1 MSTGQSKLYIKKRSL
16 SEIMLFLVFIIPVV
30 SQILIETFGI
40 PSLIT
45 YFIDV
50 SLVVFVVI
58 LLLRK
63 NFIFSRELLPFSCV
77 ILFFLIY
84 TLIIYVFNFQSP
96 FYYFWGVRNYFR
108 FYVAFFAFTLMLN
121 KNKAEDYLKILDMLF
136 WINAALIVVQIF
148 LGYRQ
153 DYLGGLF
160 GVQKGCNGSLI
171 VFMTIVVAKSLLDFM
186 SGKEKITLCFLK
198 SSVALAISAFS
209 ELKVFFFLFVGL
221 VLLATLLTSFSWKK
235 IVFLLISGL
244 IVSITATVL
253 VLMFDNF
260 AGFLSLEGLI
270 TQLTLENY
278 ASDNDIGR
286 FTAFKGISER
296 FLKTIPQQL
305 FGMGLGNC
313 DTSAVPIFNTSFYDS
328 YVSTHYSIFSHSF
341 LFIET
346 GIIGFL
352 TYCTF
357 FVISLVKSVKQLK
370 ISDENNK
377 LFSQMAIVI
386 SVICFVLM
394 VHNSTLRTDIAYLI
408 YFVLALPFVSSDE
421 KLHLKI
427 QRG

>member
-1 MSTGQSKLYIKKRSL
+1 
-16 SEIMLFLVFIIPVV
+16 
-30 SQILIETFGI
+30 
-40 PSLIT
+40 
-45 YFIDV
+45 
-50 SLVVFVVI
+50 
-58 LLLRK
+58 
-63 NFIFSRELLPFSCV
+63 
-77 ILFFLIY
+77 
-84 TLIIYVFNFQSP
+84 
-96 FYYFWGVRNYFR
+96 
-108 FYVAFFAFTLMLN
+108 
-121 KNKAEDYLKILDMLF
+121 
-136 WINAALIVVQIF
+136 
-148 LGYRQ
+148 
-153 DYLGGLF
+153 
-160 GVQKGCNGSLI
+160 
-171 VFMTIVVAKSLLDFM
+171 
-186 SGKEKITLCFLK
+186 
-198 SSVALAISAFS
+198 
-209 ELKVFFFLFVGL
+209 
-221 VLLATLLTSFSWKK
+221 
-235 IVFLLISGL
+235 
-244 IVSITATVL
+244 
-253 VLMFDNF
+253 MFDNF

-346 GIIGFL
+346 GLIGFL